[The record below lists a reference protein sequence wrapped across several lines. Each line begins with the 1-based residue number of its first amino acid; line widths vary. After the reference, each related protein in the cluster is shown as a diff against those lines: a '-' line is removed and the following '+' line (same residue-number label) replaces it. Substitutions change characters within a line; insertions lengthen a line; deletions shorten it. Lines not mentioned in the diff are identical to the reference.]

1 MTAVGDAHYV
11 AREPINPGP
20 DAVPEKKAPH
30 IPSTVPICRNSP
42 SRIGTCLSR
51 IRQQIQMFR
60 HPPAPQCRWA
70 NQAPRFVIASQAPEI
85 SPLARLQAAAVS
97 LANVVTAA
105 SDEMGED
112 YLPLPRDWNRRG
124 R

>member
-1 MTAVGDAHYV
+1 MTDVGDAHYV
-11 AREPINPGP
+11 AREPINPAP
-20 DAVPEKKAPH
+20 DVVPEKKAPH
-30 IPSTVPICRNSP
+30 IPTCRNSP
-42 SRIGTCLSR
+42 SRIVTCLST

-70 NQAPRFVIASQAPEI
+70 NQAPRFVIASQAQEI

-105 SDEMGED
+105 WDGMGED
-112 YLPLPRDWNRRG
+112 YLPLPR
-124 R
+124 